1 MAPPLRLPSAGPPRR
16 ALPLAAC
23 LAAAVA
29 LLASAARAEQGFC
42 SGAGPAVQEV
52 LASPT
57 AASRLLIRGGTVV
70 NAHGQLEAD
79 VYVEDGVISAVG
91 PGLQVP
97 EGTRIIDAAGKFV
110 MPGGID
116 PHTHLDMPFMGTSTC
131 DDFYSGQAAA
141 LAGGTTM
148 HIDFAMPIDG
158 DALKGFEEHRKK
170 AKSAVMDYGFHIAV
184 NGWSDKMSLDMEELV
199 RQGVNSFKF
208 FMAYKDTLQV
218 TDEQL
223 LAGFQKCKD
232 LGAIPQVHA
241 ENGDAVVVGQRRMID
256 LGITGPEGHA
266 LSRPAVLE
274 GEATARAIRLAKFV
288 NVPLY
293 VVHVMSIDAL
303 EEVAKARL
311 AGQRVIGEPVVSGL
325 VLDDSYIW
333 DADFRKAAQY
343 VMSPPIRGAEHGKA
357 LRAALAGGILQ
368 VVGTDHCPFNSSQK
382 AMGRDDFRLI
392 PNGVNGIAERMI
404 ITWDAMVI
412 FNIYPQKGLI
422 APGSDADIIILDP
435 NKTTTMWGVTL
446 HSQMDTNIYAGW
458 SMKGNIEVTV
468 SQGKVVWEKGQLSVT
483 EGAGRYIP
491 MPTFGHLYDG
501 LDKLDAELLELYRTP
516 VSHTGRS
523 PSNV

>member
-1 MAPPLRLPSAGPPRR
+1 
-16 ALPLAAC
+16 
-23 LAAAVA
+23 
-29 LLASAARAEQGFC
+29 
-42 SGAGPAVQEV
+42 
-52 LASPT
+52 
-57 AASRLLIRGGTVV
+57 
-70 NAHGQLEAD
+70 
-79 VYVEDGVISAVG
+79 
-91 PGLQVP
+91 
-97 EGTRIIDAAGKFV
+97 

-170 AKSAVMDYGFHIAV
+170 AKKAVMDYGFHIAV

-232 LGAIPQVHA
+232 LGAIAQVHA
-241 ENGDAVVVGQRRMID
+241 ENGDAVVMGQRRMID

-311 AGQRVIGEPVVSGL
+311 AGQRVIGEPVISGL

-333 DADFRKAAQY
+333 DTDFRKAAQY
-343 VMSPPIRGAEHGKA
+343 VMSPPIRGAAHGKA

-382 AMGRDDFRLI
+382 AMGKDDFRLI
-392 PNGVNGIAERMI
+392 PNGVNGISERMI
-404 ITWDAMVI
+404 ITWDAMVNSGLVTLSDFVRMTSAACAQI

-435 NKTTTMWGVTL
+435 NKTTTMWDVTL

-516 VSHTGRS
+516 VSHTGRP